1 MPTTH
6 KVMVVDDNKDMLRV
20 YERIL
25 TQEGFEVVTVASGG
39 ECLAMIETVTPDIF
53 LMDVVLPDWNGIDLV
68 RTIKEKPTFAGSLF
82 VLMSGLKTNFDDKI
96 NGLDAGAVDHL
107 YRPIPNREVLAK
119 VKSLVKVM
127 DFQTSLESI
136 NRELDRRVAERTNEL
151 EERLKELRDSEEQ
164 HRTILE
170 TAMDGFMQVD
180 TTGRILEVNETYCR
194 MSGYGRQELLSM
206 TVYDLEDAEDTA
218 QNSARITKIIAQ
230 DEDRFVSRHRCKD
243 GKIIDVE
250 ISVQFRPIDAGRYV
264 AFIRDITGSRQLCQ
278 GTMV

>member
-96 NGLDAGAVDHL
+96 NGLDAGAVDYL

-170 TAMDGFMQVD
+170 KAMDGFMQVD
-180 TTGRILEVNETYCR
+180 TTGRILEINETYCR
-194 MSGYGRQELLSM
+194 MSGYCKEELLSM
-206 TVYDLEDAEDTA
+206 AVSDLEAVDDPEQTA
-218 QNSARITKIIAQ
+218 ARITKIIAQ
-230 DEDRFVSRHRCKD
+230 GEDRFESRHRCKD
-243 GKIIDVE
+243 GRIIDVE
-250 ISVQFRPIDAGRYV
+250 VSVQFHLIDDGRYV
-264 AFIRDITGSRQLCQ
+264 AFIRDITGCL
-278 GTMV
+278 VA

>member
-1 MPTTH
+1 MQATH
-6 KVMVVDDNKDMLRV
+6 KVMVIDDNKDMLRV

-25 TQEGFEVVTVASGG
+25 TQEGFEVITAASGG
-39 ECLAMIETVTPDIF
+39 ECLARIETIVPDIF

-68 RTIKEKPTFAGSLF
+68 RTIKENPTFAGSLF
-82 VLMSGLKTNFDDKI
+82 MLMSGLKTGFDDKI
-96 NGLDAGAVDHL
+96 NGLDAGAVDYL
-107 YRPIPNREVLAK
+107 YRPVPNREVLAK

-127 DFQTSLESI
+127 DFQVSLENI
-136 NRELDRRVAERTNEL
+136 NRELNRRVAERTNEL

>member
-96 NGLDAGAVDHL
+96 NGLDAGAVDYL

-180 TTGRILEVNETYCR
+180 TTGRILEINETYCR
-194 MSGYGRQELLSM
+194 MSGYCKEELLSM
-206 TVYDLEDAEDTA
+206 AVSDLEAVDDPEQTA
-218 QNSARITKIIAQ
+218 ARITKIIAQ
-230 DEDRFVSRHRCKD
+230 GEDRFESRHRCKD
-243 GKIIDVE
+243 GRIIDVE
-250 ISVQFRPIDAGRYV
+250 VSVQFHLIDGGRYV
-264 AFIRDITGSRQLCQ
+264 AFIRDITGCLVS
-278 GTMV
+278 

>member
-82 VLMSGLKTNFDDKI
+82 VLMSGLKTSFDDKI
-96 NGLDAGAVDHL
+96 NGLDAGAVDYL

-180 TTGRILEVNETYCR
+180 TTGRILEINETFCR
-194 MSGYGRQELLSM
+194 MSGYCKEELLSM
-206 TVYDLEDAEDTA
+206 AVSDLEAVDDPEQTA
-218 QNSARITKIIAQ
+218 ARITKIIAQ
-230 DEDRFVSRHRCKD
+230 GEDRFESRHRCKD
-243 GKIIDVE
+243 GRIIDVE
-250 ISVQFRPIDAGRYV
+250 VSVQFHLIDDGRYV
-264 AFIRDITGSRQLCQ
+264 AFIRDITGCLVS
-278 GTMV
+278 

>member
-96 NGLDAGAVDHL
+96 NGLDAGAVDYL

-170 TAMDGFMQVD
+170 KAMDGFMQVD
-180 TTGRILEVNETYCR
+180 TTGRILEINETYCR
-194 MSGYGRQELLSM
+194 MSGYCKEELLSM
-206 TVYDLEDAEDTA
+206 AVSDLEAVDDPEQTA
-218 QNSARITKIIAQ
+218 ARITKIIAQ
-230 DEDRFVSRHRCKD
+230 GEDRFESRHRCKD
-243 GKIIDVE
+243 GRIIDVE
-250 ISVQFRPIDAGRYV
+250 VSVQFHLIDDGRYV
-264 AFIRDITGSRQLCQ
+264 AFIRDITGCLVS
-278 GTMV
+278 